1 MGGSIESWAPAGHW
15 RRATALLLAA
25 VIAWGSAGCG
35 GDATGDADVAQ
46 EVVTGVLFDGS
57 APAAGV
63 ELELMVWP
71 APQGNASAA
80 PELLQVG
87 TATTDDDGRFEL
99 EALGGQ
105 LSPHATRDGVVG
117 IDVRRVGA
125 DEFLARTT
133 VRLTKAQETGVTEV
147 HTAEGLEL
155 NLSPHDP
162 ADEPGGEGAEGGD

>member
-1 MGGSIESWAPAGHW
+1 MGGSTESRSPAGRW
-15 RRATALLLAA
+15 RRATALLLA
-25 VIAWGSAGCG
+25 VGVAWGSTSCG
-35 GDATGDADVAQ
+35 GDAAGDADDPQ
-46 EVVTGVLFDGS
+46 EVVTGVLLDGRT
-57 APAAGV
+57 PAVGV
-63 ELELMVWP
+63 ELELLVWP
-71 APQGNASAA
+71 APQGGASAA
-80 PELLQVG
+80 PELLQID